1 MCTLVHTYIILYI
14 VTVSSTLRTSF
25 AECIAE
31 RGKTRRPIRYSV
43 FRHACG
49 SPRLKQR
56 RPPTA
61 TFSNN
66 NAVSFLYQST
76 QHFDIGPYKP
86 TFRKHRSNIGSHIYV
101 ACFIA
106 TFILFPIYHS
116 RPIESAS
123 CRPPSLWLSL
133 LHSIYHSVAKFFF
146 NLSMPDYRDNQ
157 CYESLLHAIHSICV
171 FVFV

>member
-1 MCTLVHTYIILYI
+1 MLMTTIEVQKKLHRSAGRVLHVVALQR
-14 VTVSSTLRTSF
+14 LQ
-25 AECIAE
+25 A
-31 RGKTRRPIRYSV
+31 RPR
-43 FRHACG
+43 

-101 ACFIA
+101 ACLIA
-106 TFILFPIYHS
+106 TFILFPLYHS

-123 CRPPSLWLSL
+123 CRPPSL
-133 LHSIYHSVAKFFF
+133 
-146 NLSMPDYRDNQ
+146 
-157 CYESLLHAIHSICV
+157 
-171 FVFV
+171 